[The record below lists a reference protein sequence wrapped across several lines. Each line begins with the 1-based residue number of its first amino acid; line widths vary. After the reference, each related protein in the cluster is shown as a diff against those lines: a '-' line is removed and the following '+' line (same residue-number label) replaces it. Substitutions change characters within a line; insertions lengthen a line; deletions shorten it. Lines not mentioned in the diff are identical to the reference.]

1 MNILSCGFCDLKKY
15 IRKVSNM
22 KRILYLFCIV
32 ALSSVLEAKSQTFA
46 LKTDLLNWGTA
57 SLNIEPEVRIGRRSS
72 LALGVSWNPFTFK
85 ETEKNMKWK
94 HLLVQP
100 EYRYWFC
107 NVLEGHFIGLHPFY
121 ARFNAGNVNLPFGMW
136 DGLDEHRYQGNL
148 WGAGIGY
155 GYHKIINKR
164 WSFEA
169 EIGFGLGYVDSE
181 KYRCEKCGVKLED
194 FDKLALMPTKISL
207 SFIYIIK

>member
-1 MNILSCGFCDLKKY
+1 
-15 IRKVSNM
+15 M

-57 SLNIEPEVRIGRRSS
+57 SLNIEPELKIAKRSTVT
-72 LALGVSWNPFTFK
+72 LGVSWNPWTFK
-85 ETEKNMKWK
+85 EAEKNMKWK

-107 NVLEGHFIGLHPFY
+107 NVFEGHFLGIHPFY
-121 ARFNAGNVNLPFGMW
+121 ARFNAGNVNLPFGIW
-136 DGLDEHRYQGNL
+136 SGLEDHRYQGNL

-155 GYHKIINKR
+155 GYQWILGKR
-164 WSFEA
+164 WSMEA
-169 EIGFGLGYVDSE
+169 EIGLGFGYVDGD
-181 KYRCEKCGVKLED
+181 KYRCEKCGL
-194 FDKLALMPTKISL
+194 KLAEEKKFTFMPTKFSL